1 MTETTQTTGMGST
14 GKVQLDGELR
24 KAMAACTAYRN
35 SVQAIVQRMQQEYA
49 TLQGG
54 FQGKAA
60 QGFDTF
66 YKTVIEY
73 FFQQGSTFD
82 KYMKMYDDENEG
94 LFISIEKTFVGEPSG
109 IDPNLGEQNN
119 KMATGNAGTSQSSS
133 SVE

>member
-1 MTETTQTTGMGST
+1 MADATQTTGMGST

-24 KAMAACTAYRN
+24 KAIAACTAYRN
-35 SVQAIVQRMQQEYA
+35 SVQTIVQRMQQEYV

-66 YKTVIEY
+66 YKTVVEY

-119 KMATGNAGTSQSSS
+119 KMATGNTGAGQSN
-133 SVE
+133 